1 MTNHPLRHLV
11 CAFAL
16 LLFLGQSAAAAEH
29 VSFTGKLE
37 PAVCPAAC
45 GACCGAYLLQDS
57 SQQINVYVG
66 NSFVDLSGMSG
77 KSTLHRITG
86 SFYETTGQC
95 GLNKC
100 TLFLVEEVD
109 QEQGG
114 VAEYDAQKDTLEVP
128 VATILDSKERFAV
141 TLKAPF
147 SIEQLTPLSS
157 FRKMTQ
163 GQSCAAPTDQCAA
176 GLSCESY
183 YGIAGAAGPQ
193 FKTCEI
199 PCAQPGALCPLGQA
213 CVTVA
218 DGPGQVCQALPK

>member
-1 MTNHPLRHLV
+1 MPLPRLHAASFTL
-11 CAFAL
+11 AILMSLA
-16 LLFLGQSAAAAEH
+16 QSAQAAER
-29 VSFTGKLE
+29 VTFTGKLE

-57 SQQINVYVG
+57 SKQINVYVG
-66 NSFVDLSGMSG
+66 NSFVDLGGING
-77 KSTLHRITG
+77 KSSLHRFSG

-95 GLNKC
+95 GLSQC
-100 TLFLVEEVD
+100 TLFLVEDVD
-109 QEQGG
+109 QEEGG
-114 VAEYDAQKDTLEVP
+114 VAEYDARTDTLEVP
-128 VATILDSKERFAV
+128 VATIADRKERFAV

-147 SIEQLTPLSS
+147 SIEQLTPLGSL
-157 FRKMTQ
+157 RRMTQ
-163 GQSCAAPTDQCAA
+163 GQSCSAATDQCAI

-193 FKTCEI
+193 FSTCEI

>member
-1 MTNHPLRHLV
+1 MTIHTLRRLA
-11 CAFAL
+11 CAFAVL
-16 LLFLGQSAAAAEH
+16 MILGQSATAAER
-29 VSFTGKLE
+29 VTFTGKLE

-57 SQQINVYVG
+57 SEQINVYVG
-66 NSFVDLSGMSG
+66 NSFVDLSGLSG
-77 KSTLHRITG
+77 KSSLHRISG

-95 GLNKC
+95 GLSQC
-100 TLFLVEEVD
+100 TLFLVEDVD
-109 QEQGG
+109 QEEGG
-114 VAEYDAQKDTLEVP
+114 VASYDARTETLEVP
-128 VATILDSKERFAV
+128 VATIADSKERFAV

-147 SIEQLTPLSS
+147 SIDQLTPLGSV
-157 FRKMTQ
+157 RRMTQ
-163 GQSCAAPTDQCAA
+163 GQSCAAATDQCAV

-193 FKTCEI
+193 FSTCEI

>member
-1 MTNHPLRHLV
+1 MIIHTLHRLA

-16 LLFLGQSAAAAEH
+16 LISISLSATAAEH

-45 GACCGAYLLQDS
+45 GTCCGAYLLQDS
-57 SQQINVYVG
+57 SQQINVHVG

-95 GLNKC
+95 GLNQC

-109 QEQGG
+109 QEEGG
-114 VAEYDAQKDTLEVP
+114 IAEYDARTDTLQVP
-128 VATILDSKERFAV
+128 LATILDSKERFAV

-147 SIEQLTPLSS
+147 SIEQLTPFGSL
-157 FRKMTQ
+157 RKVTQ
-163 GQSCAAPTDQCAA
+163 GQSCAAATDQCAA

-193 FKTCEI
+193 FSTCEI